1 MLEIWKGDTAN
12 NKGETWVFFKLL
24 GTQDSILGPL
34 LFNIFL
40 CDIFLIL
47 KKDILYCGYADD
59 NTIFVRCYK
68 SFRGDVS
75 KPCKLVFK

>member
-12 NKGETWVFFKLL
+12 NKGQTWVLFKAL
-24 GTQDSILGPL
+24 GNSRLYLGPL

-40 CDIFLIL
+40 CDMFLIL
-47 KKDILYCGYADD
+47 KKDILYCGYAD

-68 SFRGDVS
+68 SFRGDMS